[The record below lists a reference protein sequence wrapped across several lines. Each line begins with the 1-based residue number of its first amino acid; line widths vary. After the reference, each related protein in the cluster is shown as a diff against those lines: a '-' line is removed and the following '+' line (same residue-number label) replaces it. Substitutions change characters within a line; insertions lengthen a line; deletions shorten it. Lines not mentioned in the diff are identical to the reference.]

1 MELYGK
7 DGIKRRL
14 DEIAAKERLPHAIMF
29 SGHSGSGRKTLARYT
44 AQLLLCGNR
53 ACGNCAVCRNIE
65 NDAHPDVIFVKRQCG
80 GKYLMEPFRDVVRN
94 TVVLPTSGEV
104 KIYVFEE
111 CDTMRAEHLNSLL
124 KLIEEPAAHLRFIF
138 TCENTAIIPETIMS
152 RVTEFEVPDTPVKEC
167 ERYLLDSG
175 IDSAK
180 AKSLAEMFSGNIGKC
195 GGFDGAEGDL
205 IGAART
211 AAAAIGARDFVT
223 AGGTLAKYQSNRA
236 EFEAVIEYLA
246 NLFRDALVVKSGCE
260 AESFGKK
267 ESQKIAEN
275 FTESEILNM
284 LDAAFEV
291 QRNEIYNLNLGL
303 TGAYFVSRVMT
314 VDG

>member
-175 IDSAK
+175 IDPAK

-223 AGGTLAKYQSNRA
+223 AGGTLAKHQSNRA